1 MKNPIRVSMLL
12 AITSGGMA
20 VQELNAGTIL
30 RLYYDGVPGNS
41 VADLTSSALFPNA
54 PTFYDVLT
62 EALEGLENEPD
73 DYGSWIRGYLE
84 APQSGDYV
92 FWIAS
97 DDDSELWLSTD
108 HTVANLRKIAEN
120 IGAVGDRAFDAKP
133 MQRSEP
139 VALERGGKYYLEV
152 FHKEGAGAAHIAV
165 GWELPDGTVQRP
177 LPGDHLLIFPIQA
190 NWQQPQPRQTAPV
203 ILTDYFF
210 LPVPLLLDTTA
221 EEGQPAVFRVT
232 VEASQPAT
240 FQWLRNDVEMPDAIL
255 SFLRLES
262 VVAADHGARFSVRIS
277 NGQGTVTSPSVALS
291 VQPDL
296 ERLTLVSATTR
307 GNPNGLD
314 VRFSEPVDEVTATN
328 PAHYQ
333 IAPGVTVSSATLLDG
348 VTVRLETSSIAE
360 GSVYTLSVNN
370 VKDRAVAGNTI
381 ASNSQLT
388 FLQAQGVLTEKTFQ
402 DIPGTLLEDLTGS
415 AKFPDNP
422 DAVRFPSAFE
432 TIPLRRDN
440 YGVQFQ
446 GFVTPPVSGEYV
458 FYVSSRN
465 QSVLF
470 LSPDGDPANMV
481 EIAREN
487 EFSTPRDWE
496 TPRPD
501 GANIS
506 VPKTLEAGHKYYIEG
521 RMKAAA
527 RLGADFVD
535 HFAVAWQRLGD
546 PPPVNGDAP
555 IPADYLSSSA
565 TLGPVTITA
574 GPANATTTEL
584 EPADFSV
591 GVDGTPPY
599 TFQWLKNEQPIAGA
613 IGPTFTMPETSLAD
627 SGAGISVTVRNA
639 FSEAT
644 SSSSVLTVNPDTTA
658 PAIVAIV
665 ARNIAT
671 IVNVEFSE
679 RIDPIEGEKA
689 SNYTIASG
697 ITVSAAALQ
706 ADGRTVT
713 LTTSSLSAGVEYTL
727 TVNNIKDRASQPNII
742 AENTAK
748 AFTFV
753 GTARVTR
760 GLQAFYTFREGSG
773 TLINDASGIGTPLN
787 LEIRE
792 PDKVTWLP
800 GGGLSLNSE
809 TRVVSFDPAAKI
821 NEAAMAANELT
832 VEVWV
837 KPANVEQQGPARVV
851 TVSAGPTS
859 GDRNFSLNLG
869 QAGQTP
875 DQRSRWTARG
885 ATGSGLPDYFSTE
898 IGTATT
904 NLQHVVFTHN
914 PITGDARIYVD
925 GVELASGQY
934 SGNFSQWGIDRGL
947 VLGNENTLVG
957 SGRFW
962 LGELHLVAVY
972 AATLSAEEVRQN
984 FDVGLEAAPPPPLQ
998 LAVSRTGGSVLISW
1012 TGVGVLEAA
1021 DSVTGTWTPATSQ
1034 NNPQTVTPTGA
1045 AKFFRLRHFDLRRRL
1060 FPMG

>member
-12 AITSGGMA
+12 AITLGGMA
-20 VQELNAGTIL
+20 VQELNAGAIL

-41 VADLTSSALFPNA
+41 VADLRSSALFPNA

-84 APQSGDYV
+84 APLSGDYV

-108 HTVANLRKIAEN
+108 HTVDNLRKIAEN

-133 MQRSEP
+133 TQRSEP

-232 VEASQPAT
+232 VDATQPAA
-240 FQWLRNDVEMPDAIL
+240 FQWLRNDVEMPGAIL

-262 VVAADHGARFSVRIS
+262 VVAADHGARYSVRIS
-277 NGQGTVTSPSVALS
+277 NGLGSVTSPSVALS
-291 VQPDL
+291 VQPDF
-296 ERLTLVSATTR
+296 ERPTLVSASTR

-328 PAHYQ
+328 PANYQ
-333 IAPGVTVSSATLLDG
+333 IAPGVMVSGATLLDG
-348 VTVRLETSSIAE
+348 ATVRLETSSIAE
-360 GSVYTLSVNN
+360 GSVYSLSVNN
-370 VKDRAVAGNTI
+370 VKDRAAAGNSI
-381 ASNSQLT
+381 AANSQIT
-388 FLQAQGVLTEKTFQ
+388 FLQVQGVITEKEFK
-402 DIPGTLLEDLTGS
+402 DIPGPLLADLTGNS
-415 AKFPDNP
+415 KFPGHP
-422 DAVRFPSAFE
+422 DAVTFRTAFE
-432 TIPLRRDN
+432 TTPLRRDN

-446 GFVTPPVSGEYV
+446 GFLIPPVTGEYV

-465 QSVLF
+465 QSTLF
-470 LSPDGDPANMV
+470 LSPDDDPSKMV
-481 EIAREN
+481 QIARET
-487 EFSTPRDWE
+487 EFSAPRDWE
-496 TPRPD
+496 TPRLD

-506 VPKTLEAGHKYYIEG
+506 TPQLLEAGHKYYIEG

-535 HFAVAWQRLGD
+535 HFAVTWQRPGD
-546 PPPVNGDAP
+546 ASPVNGDPP
-555 IPADYLSSSA
+555 IPAGFLSPLA
-565 TLGPVTITA
+565 TLGPVAITTA
-574 GPANATTTEL
+574 PANATTTEL
-584 EPADFSV
+584 EPVAFSV
-591 GVDGTPPY
+591 VVDGTPPY
-599 TFQWLKNEQPIAGA
+599 VFQWLKNGQPIAGA
-613 IGPTFTMPETSLAD
+613 IEPTLIIREANLAD
-627 SGAGISVTVRNA
+627 NGAAISVQIMNA
-639 FSEAT
+639 FSEIT
-644 SSSSVLTVNPDTTA
+644 SPSAVLTVNPDTTA
-658 PAIVAIV
+658 PAIVDVV
-665 ARNIAT
+665 ARNIPT
-671 IVNVEFSE
+671 IVNVEFTE
-679 RIDPIEGEKA
+679 TIDPFEAEMA
-689 SNYTIASG
+689 SNYTVAPG

-706 ADGRTVT
+706 PDGRTVT
-713 LTTSSLSAGVEYTL
+713 LTTSSLSAGTQYTL
-727 TVNNIKDRASQPNII
+727 TVNNIRDRASQPNTL
-742 AENTAK
+742 APDSART
-748 AFTFV
+748 FTFV

-760 GLQAFYTFREGSG
+760 GLQALYTFREGNG
-773 TLINDASGIGTPLN
+773 TLINDASGVGTPLN

-792 PDKVTWLP
+792 PDKVTWLS

-821 NEAAMAANELT
+821 NEAAMAANQLT

-837 KPANVEQQGPARVV
+837 KPANVEQQGPARIV

-869 QAGQTP
+869 QAGQP
-875 DQRSRWTARG
+875 AEQRSCWTARG
-885 ATGSGLPDYFSTE
+885 ATGSGMPDYFSTE

-904 NLQHVVFTHN
+904 NLQHVVYTHN
-914 PITGDARIYVD
+914 PINGDARIYVD

-934 SGNFSQWGIDRGL
+934 TGNFSQWGIDRGL

-972 AATLSAEEVRQN
+972 AATLSSEEVRQN
-984 FDVGLEAAPPPPLQ
+984 FDVGLEAAPPPPLE
-998 LAVSRTGGSVLISW
+998 LAVSRTGTHVLISW
-1012 TGVGVLEAA
+1012 TGAGTLEAA
-1021 DSVTGTWTPATSQ
+1021 DSMTGTWSLATSQ
-1034 NNPQTVTPTGA
+1034 ANPQTVIPTGA
-1045 AKFFRLRHFDLRRRL
+1045 AMFFRLRHFD
-1060 FPMG
+1060 